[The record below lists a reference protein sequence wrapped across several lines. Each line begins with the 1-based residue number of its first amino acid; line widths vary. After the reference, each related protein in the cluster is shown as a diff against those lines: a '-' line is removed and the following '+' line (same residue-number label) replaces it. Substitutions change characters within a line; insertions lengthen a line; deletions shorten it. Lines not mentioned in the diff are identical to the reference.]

1 MSPFLVYLLF
11 QAGSIGAMFAAF
23 AFILGVIGLAF
34 LIASFESICSW
45 DDKEVL
51 AQSKIDRARYARRLI
66 PAAIVL
72 AIVAFLVP
80 SPKTI
85 AAMIVLPK
93 ITTPQAIDTMSKESR
108 DIYGLAK
115 KALANL
121 ADDKPA
127 KADKK

>member
-11 QAGSIGAMFAAF
+11 QADSISDAMTFIAVMAGVAFVIALPLRLMAKSAADKDEGAAIAYRMCRVVMWVCP
-23 AFILGVIGLAF
+23 L
-34 LIASFESICSW
+34 LIAAGMFM
-45 DDKEVL
+45 
-51 AQSKIDRARYARRLI
+51 
-66 PAAIVL
+66 
-72 AIVAFLVP
+72 P
-80 SPKTI
+80 SSKTI

-108 DIYGLAK
+108 DIYDLAK

-127 KADKK
+127 KAETK

>member
-11 QAGSIGAMFAAF
+11 QADSISCAMTFIAVVAGF
-23 AFILGVIGLAF
+23 AFVIALPLRPIAKSEADKDETAAIAYRMCRVVMWVCPL
-34 LIASFESICSW
+34 LIAAGIFM
-45 DDKEVL
+45 
-51 AQSKIDRARYARRLI
+51 
-66 PAAIVL
+66 
-72 AIVAFLVP
+72 P
-80 SPKTI
+80 SSKTI

-108 DIYGLAK
+108 DIYDLAK

-127 KADKK
+127 KAETK

>member
-11 QAGSIGAMFAAF
+11 QADSISFALTGIALF
-23 AFILGVIGLAF
+23 AGMAL
-34 LIASFESICSW
+34 LIALPTKAIVKPLIDKDEGAAVTYKICRVVTW
-45 DDKEVL
+45 VCP
-51 AQSKIDRARYARRLI
+51 ILI
-66 PAAIVL
+66 AAAI
-72 AIVAFLVP
+72 FMP
-80 SPKTI
+80 SSKTI

-108 DIYGLAK
+108 GIYDMAK

-127 KADKK
+127 KAETK

>member
-11 QAGSIGAMFAAF
+11 QADSISDAMTFIAVMAGVTFVIALPLRPMAKSAADKDEGAAIAYRMCRVVMWVCP
-23 AFILGVIGLAF
+23 L
-34 LIASFESICSW
+34 LIAAGMFM
-45 DDKEVL
+45 
-51 AQSKIDRARYARRLI
+51 
-66 PAAIVL
+66 
-72 AIVAFLVP
+72 P
-80 SPKTI
+80 SSKTI

-108 DIYGLAK
+108 DIYDLAK

-127 KADKK
+127 KEEAK